1 MEVAPYQE
9 SCNLASVG
17 YPESSQRSSLD
28 DFHEFSGN
36 SLERSARRGV
46 YGHHPFPS
54 LYLPPAQEYGDVYP
68 SLSESRDS
76 AHDLSA
82 RLIHRRPSVF
92 DFESETYRSQL
103 GDDESRPGIGGENL
117 YLEPVSEPVTQPVTS
132 RNSLFPECLPSEGPI
147 DVETRSHLAITT
159 LPHPDIFAL
168 GPPGAPVRRNNTSPP
183 LHTVDSEARVT
194 YLPHPSLPS
203 PEHDVLS
210 IPSKGS
216 RLSRE
221 RSMSTPVSQRPK
233 KKSKMHECEICHKLF
248 PRPSGLQTHMN
259 THTDSKPFPCTVQ
272 GCNKRFAVRSNAKR
286 HLRTHGIIPSPCTN
300 DPEPTPYVVDFN
312 DPVILPPSYSPQS
325 QSLKGKLQW
334 VPPSLATRTNVKSLR
349 TCSEVDSESDD
360 GGECFDRHNG
370 VGSFPPA
377 LPMPLRTVVPTMPV
391 GPHDEFFEER
401 DSYLPAGSH
410 PYHPTQFRG
419 LPGPAPPMLQTA
431 VY

>member
-1 MEVAPYQE
+1 M
-9 SCNLASVG
+9 G

-28 DFHEFSGN
+28 DFDEFVGT
-36 SLERSARRGV
+36 SLERSARRGT

-68 SLSESRDS
+68 SLPESRDQV
-76 AHDLSA
+76 HDLSG
-82 RLIHRRPSVF
+82 RLVHRRPSVF
-92 DFESETYRSQL
+92 DFEPETYRSQL
-103 GDDESRPGIGGENL
+103 GDDETQPPVGEDI
-117 YLEPVSEPVTQPVTS
+117 YLSPLSEPVTQPVTS
-132 RNSLFPECLPSEGPI
+132 RNSLFPECLPSEGPM
-147 DVETRSHLAITT
+147 DVENRPHLAMTG

-168 GPPGAPVRRNNTSPP
+168 GPPGASVRRRNTSPP
-183 LHTVDSEARVT
+183 LHTMDTETSVT

-203 PEHDVLS
+203 PERDLS
-210 IPSKGS
+210 IPSRGS

-221 RSMSTPVSQRPK
+221 RSMSTPVSHRPK

-286 HLRTHGIIPSPCTN
+286 HLRTHGIIPSPPTN
-300 DPEPTPYVVDFN
+300 DPEPTPYIVDFN
-312 DPVILPPSYSPQS
+312 DPVVLPPSYSPQS
-325 QSLKGKLQW
+325 QSLKGPTKLHW

-360 GGECFDRHNG
+360 GGECFDRQNG
-370 VGSFPPA
+370 VGSFAPA

-419 LPGPAPPMLQTA
+419 LPGPAPPMLQAA